1 MLTNFE
7 ESFMLWILGPDTDH
21 LEHDSFREN
30 YNSSAEWWL
39 CFVYLLWH
47 ELPVCHF
54 QDLFKINSKE
64 LLKFKRWFLIDWHS
78 IFGSHDTRINVWRF
92 NEDYFETTKR
102 PAVEYRVEEVV
113 IFERLIEHHKSG
125 ISCLTYDGIDCII
138 SGNTQGS
145 ILLIDIGGNLLKELI
160 FTTQFE
166 PITSIKVRDLIK
178 IYS

>member
-1 MLTNFE
+1 M
-7 ESFMLWILGPDTDH
+7 
-21 LEHDSFREN
+21 
-30 YNSSAEWWL
+30 
-39 CFVYLLWH
+39 
-47 ELPVCHF
+47 
-54 QDLFKINSKE
+54 
-64 LLKFKRWFLIDWHS
+64 
-78 IFGSHDTRINVWRF
+78 
-92 NEDYFETTKR
+92 
-102 PAVEYRVEEVV
+102 EYRVEEVV

-145 ILLIDIGGNLLKELI
+145 ILLIDISGNLLKELI